1 MSPAGLVEGVEE
13 EMWRSGAGSQ
23 WQTHLTKIPGSSLHL
38 HCPLAATRGRSHFPR
53 EGTGGK
59 GRWALPGGVWGPTR
73 PVAVLATPLCS
84 PWELGGGH
92 LWPVSSTEKGRG
104 HTAGTSALPGGKAP
118 GTLPSVQGQ
127 LPASHPTRPMPHG
140 TQVASSWQKPN
151 PTPLL
156 GPRPPPRLPRE
167 LPAQEGLRK
176 RTGCQ

>member
-84 PWELGGGH
+84 PWELGGGIYGRCPAQRRAGDTRLAH
-92 LWPVSSTEKGRG
+92 LPCLGVKPQGHYPVYRASCPPPIPPGPCPMAHRW
-104 HTAGTSALPGGKAP
+104 HLPGR
-118 GTLPSVQGQ
+118 S
-127 LPASHPTRPMPHG
+127 
-140 TQVASSWQKPN
+140 
-151 PTPLL
+151 PTPPLCWGL
-156 GPRPPPRLPRE
+156 GHLPGSPGSC
-167 LPAQEGLRK
+167 LHK
-176 RTGCQ
+176 RV

>member
-1 MSPAGLVEGVEE
+1 MGPSRRGLGSHTPCGCPCNTSLQPV
-13 EMWRSGAGSQ
+13 GA
-23 WQTHLTKIPGSSLHL
+23 
-38 HCPLAATRGRSHFPR
+38 R
-53 EGTGGK
+53 
-59 GRWALPGGVWGPTR
+59 
-73 PVAVLATPLCS
+73 
-84 PWELGGGH
+84 GGH